1 MFWFLSLFCFFRDTS
16 SAREKEKKHG
26 NIGKPRP
33 LRRARLARVRGDAL
47 RDDLLGRDL
56 PLVPE
61 GGREREWPLT
71 AFLGSSAAA
80 S

>member
-1 MFWFLSLFCFFRDTS
+1 MFWILSLFCFVRDTP

-26 NIGKPRP
+26 KIGKPRP
-33 LRRARLARVRGDAL
+33 VRCARLARVRGDAL

-61 GGREREWPLT
+61 GEGEGNGVFWAER
-71 AFLGSSAAA
+71 SC
-80 S
+80 